1 MSKKIAPRVQFN
13 FEPDVMEE
21 PEQINNDLVIETN
34 DTDDNNYD
42 SLELPDV
49 IEKEQI
55 VEDNIFESIKSKKK
69 KDVEISEINELVVSP
84 VKEIKPVIKKV
95 NSPKPPKTLKKKREL
110 SDDHKAKLA
119 LAREKALET
128 RRAKAEEKKRMKQ
141 IENETK
147 VLRKKKAEKD
157 LQDLKSNV
165 NNEKPVINTNS
176 ASVQSFTKED
186 LENAQLSAIIQYETI
201 RKARKEEKKKEKM
214 IEEQKEQL
222 KRKISRYGA
231 KDVNGRLLNRW
242 DSCY

>member
-1 MSKKIAPRVQFN
+1 MSKKVAPRVQFN
-13 FEPDVMEE
+13 FEPDVVEE
-21 PEQINNDLVIETN
+21 PEQINNDLVIENN
-34 DTDDNNYD
+34 DAVDNNYD

-69 KDVEISEINELVVSP
+69 KDVEISEINEPVVP
-84 VKEIKPVIKKV
+84 EVKKV
-95 NSPKPPKTLKKKREL
+95 NSPKPQKKKRQL

-165 NNEKPVINTNS
+165 DNEKPVPTVNT
-176 ASVQSFTKED
+176 APVQSFTKQD
-186 LENAQLSAIIQYETI
+186 LENAQLEAIIKYETI

-214 IEEQKEQL
+214 IEEQREQM
-222 KRKISRYGA
+222 KRQIARYGA
-231 KDVNGRLLNRW
+231 KDTNGRLLNRW
-242 DSCY
+242 DACY